1 MLLFSSHTK
10 LALSSRNL
18 IDPPTFTDHRPTSR
32 ALSPKSF
39 RELYLETFAFV
50 DLAYAS
56 ASPFY
61 AISYL
66 LRLNCFCWDKV
77 ITNIREEDH
86 RINGVSDTTVGHA
99 EEIQRS
105 LAVVQRS
112 GSLGWQGSGN
122 QFVIE
127 TRGRLEEDFKHLVDQ
142 TDLLWQTREKMA
154 ATRRQ
159 KAETRWTALT
169 NTFTYLYA
177 SLPLFLHCTY

>member
-86 RINGVSDTTVGHA
+86 RINGVSDTTVGHV